1 MSKAVTIPYDMFKK
15 AYKLNVSALAGS
27 YYFYAVVSE
36 KAAPN
41 CLEKFID
48 DILNKATI
56 PIAISEEQINA
67 RALIERDGF
76 MRGEIIQD
84 LIYKKIGDM
93 YMTLPISP
101 VKEPTISIHP

>member
-1 MSKAVTIPYDMFKK
+1 MNSAITIPFDMFKK

-56 PIAISEEQINA
+56 PIAISEERIDA
-67 RALIERDGF
+67 RGLIERDSF
-76 MRGEIIQD
+76 IRAEIVQD

-93 YMTLPISP
+93 YISLPICP